1 MHCSVS
7 FRAFVLVGVVTLV
20 AAFCQSTPCS
30 AFTVT
35 TGLTSRQ
42 RVELGFPL
50 NVSFE
55 LDEAG
60 RFRGHFL
67 FAPSPLGVER
77 GRLGAEFSHTRMP
90 FLATRSYSSGAA
102 EVAAKTVASWSN
114 AFGII
119 DAPNDDQCGM
129 FDVGAPNYD
138 QSAPNESAALLEA
151 FKLIPVRIRH
161 RSSLP

>member
-1 MHCSVS
+1 
-7 FRAFVLVGVVTLV
+7 
-20 AAFCQSTPCS
+20 
-30 AFTVT
+30 
-35 TGLTSRQ
+35 
-42 RVELGFPL
+42 
-50 NVSFE
+50 
-55 LDEAG
+55 
-60 RFRGHFL
+60 
-67 FAPSPLGVER
+67 
-77 GRLGAEFSHTRMP
+77 MP

-129 FDVGAPNYD
+129 FEVQCGMFDVGAPNYD